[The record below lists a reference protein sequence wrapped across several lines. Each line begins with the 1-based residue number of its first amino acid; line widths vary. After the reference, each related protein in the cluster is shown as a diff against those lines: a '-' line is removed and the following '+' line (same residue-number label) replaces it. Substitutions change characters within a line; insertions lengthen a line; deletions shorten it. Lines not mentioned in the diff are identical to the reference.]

1 MAIGRF
7 LRIAGESVKRPPLMR
22 SRSRTFIE
30 ETDLASQ
37 ITLSTVAGAIYISTL
52 RYQFSDF
59 IERS

>member
-1 MAIGRF
+1 
-7 LRIAGESVKRPPLMR
+7 MR

-52 RYQFSDF
+52 RYQISDF